1 MLRSISTLAALALIQ
16 CGSPSDVADNVAA
29 RVGDKEITRE
39 DLTLFAAET
48 PALLRSEAAGI
59 DAAKDYLQTL
69 IDMELMLVEARAKGL
84 DKEAQ
89 FTAQWEQEQQNRIV
103 KEYLERH
110 VLPESQPSEQEV
122 REQFAK
128 SKWSR
133 LLKLAHIRAETEEQ
147 ARQVV
152 AELERGRS
160 FAEVAAERSANRVS
174 AANGGLLSDHFIG
187 RENLRDVQLPLSIA
201 HVLFEVPEG
210 EVSQPFQLRGV
221 YEIFKVLDEAPA
233 PNYYLQVFAQW
244 LFRQNYDRAQQE
256 RVAGLKP
263 KYKVEVDT
271 TAVAFLIAEGTKGSN
286 ALWEIAPAD
295 RERILGHYDRGHFTI
310 QDLINAYWQ
319 ARFQYRLEF
328 SRKGIADFIDTHIL
342 SLRLFYLEAL
352 EEGLDKDPAVVAWL
366 HNKREALLLEALK
379 EREVQALV
387 DTTDASARR
396 YYENNLHKF
405 MEPRATVIL
414 EILVPTRAMADSLL
428 KEIEDG
434 ADMETLAVRHTTRQ
448 FAKQQQGRIHLHA
461 YERALFGPLHDEAME
476 KAPVGELQG
485 PLALE
490 EGFSI
495 FKVEE
500 RIPDRPEPFPQTV
513 RRAKYWLRKSEE
525 NKYFEELIVR
535 LREQY
540 AAQVEVFEEH
550 IVDLEL

>member
-1 MLRSISTLAALALIQ
+1 MLRSVSTLAALALIQ
-16 CGSPSDVADNVAA
+16 CGSPSDVTDNVAA

-39 DLTLFAAET
+39 DLTLFAAQT
-48 PALLRSEAAGI
+48 PALLRSEATGI

-89 FTAQWEQEQQNRIV
+89 FTEQWEQEQQNRIV
-103 KEYLERH
+103 KEYIERH

-133 LLKLAHIRAETEEQ
+133 LLKLAHIRVETEEQ
-147 ARQVV
+147 AQQVV
-152 AELERGRS
+152 EELERGRP
-160 FAEVAAERSANRVS
+160 FAEVAAERSANQAT
-174 AANGGLLSDHFIG
+174 AANGGLLSEHFIG

-210 EVSQPFQLRGV
+210 EVSRPFQVRGA

-233 PNYYLQVFAQW
+233 PDYYLQVFAQW

-271 TAVAFLIAEGTKGSN
+271 AAVAFFIAEGTKGS
-286 ALWEIAPAD
+286 EIAPAD
-295 RERILGHYDRGHFTI
+295 RERILGRYDRGHFTI
-310 QDLINAYWQ
+310 EDLTNAHYKV
-319 ARFQYRLEF
+319 RFQYRLEF
-328 SRKGIADFIDTHIL
+328 SREGIAEFIDTHIL

-352 EEGLDKDPAVVAWL
+352 EEGLDEEPAVVAWL

-379 EREVQALV
+379 EREVQALI

-414 EILVPTRAMADSLL
+414 EILVPTRALADSLL
-428 KEIEDG
+428 KEIEGG

-476 KAPVGELQG
+476 KAPIGELQG

-550 IVDLEL
+550 LVDMEL

>member
-1 MLRSISTLAALALIQ
+1 MLRSISILAALALIQ
-16 CGSPSDVADNVAA
+16 CGSPGDVADNVAA

-133 LLKLAHIRAETEEQ
+133 LLKLAHIRLETEEQ
-147 ARQVV
+147 AQQVV
-152 AELERGRS
+152 AELERGHP

-187 RENLRDVQLPLSIA
+187 RENLRDLQLPLSIA

-210 EVSQPFQLRGV
+210 EVSQPFQLRGA

-233 PNYYLQVFAQW
+233 PDYYLQVFAQW

-263 KYKVEVDT
+263 KYEVEVDT
-271 TAVAFLIAEGTKGSN
+271 AAVAFLIAEGTKGSN
-286 ALWEIAPAD
+286 ALWEITPAD
-295 RERILGHYDRGHFTI
+295 RERILGRYDRGHFTI
-310 QDLINAYWQ
+310 EDLMNAHWQ
-319 ARFQYRLEF
+319 TRFQYRLEF
-328 SRKGIADFIDTHIL
+328 NREGIAEFIDTHIL

-352 EEGLDKDPAVVAWL
+352 EEGLDKEPAVVAWL

-379 EREVQALV
+379 EREVQALI

-414 EILVPTRAMADSLL
+414 EILVPTHAMADSLL
-428 KEIEDG
+428 KEIEGG

>member
-1 MLRSISTLAALALIQ
+1 MRRKLSILASLALIQ

-39 DLTLFAAET
+39 DLTRFAAET
-48 PALLRSEAAGI
+48 PALLRSEATGI

-89 FTAQWEQEQQNRIV
+89 FTAQWEQEQQHRIV
-103 KEYLERH
+103 KEYIDRH

-133 LLKLAHIRAETEEQ
+133 LLKLAHIRVATQEQ
-147 ARQVV
+147 AQRVV
-152 AELERGRS
+152 QELEQGRP
-160 FAEVAAERSANRVS
+160 FAEVAAERSVNQTT
-174 AANGGLLSDHFIG
+174 AANGGLLSDNFIG

-201 HVLFEVPEG
+201 HVLFEVPKG
-210 EVSQPFQLRGV
+210 EVSQPFQVRGA
-221 YEIFKVLDEAPA
+221 YEIFKVLDEARA
-233 PNYYLQVFAQW
+233 PDYYLQVFAQW
-244 LFRQNYDRAQQE
+244 LFRQNYERAQQE
-256 RVAGLKP
+256 RVAELKP

-271 TAVAFLIAEGTKGSN
+271 AAVAFLIVEGTKGST
-286 ALWEIAPAD
+286 ALWDIAPAD
-295 RERILGHYDRGHFTI
+295 RERILGRYDRGHFTI
-310 QDLINAYWQ
+310 EDLMNAHWK

-328 SRKGIADFIDTHIL
+328 SREGIADFIDTHIL
-342 SLRLFYLEAL
+342 SVQLFYLEAL
-352 EEGLDKDPAVVAWL
+352 EDGLDEDPAVVAWL
-366 HNKREALLLEALK
+366 HNRKEALLLEALK
-379 EREVQALV
+379 EREVQALI

-414 EILVPTRAMADSLL
+414 EILVPTRAVADSLL
-428 KEIEDG
+428 KEIEGG

-461 YERALFGPLHDEAME
+461 YERARFGPLHDEAME
-476 KAPVGELQG
+476 KAPIGELQG
-485 PLALE
+485 PLVLE

-500 RIPDRPEPFPQTV
+500 RILDRPEPFPQTV

-540 AAQVEVFEEH
+540 AAQVEVFEENL
-550 IVDLEL
+550 VDLEL

>member
-1 MLRSISTLAALALIQ
+1 MLRKLSILAALALIQ
-16 CGSPSDVADNVAA
+16 CGGPSDVADHVAA

-39 DLTLFAAET
+39 DLTLFTAET
-48 PALLRSEAAGI
+48 PALLRSEATGM

-69 IDMELMLVEARAKGL
+69 IDMELMLVEARAQGL
-84 DKEAQ
+84 DAEAQ
-89 FTAQWEQEQQNRIV
+89 FAAQWEQEQQNRIV
-103 KEYLERH
+103 KEYLERY

-133 LLKLAHIRAETEEQ
+133 LLKLAHIRVATQEQ
-147 ARQVV
+147 AQQVV
-152 AELERGRS
+152 QELEGGRP
-160 FAEVAAERSANRVS
+160 FAEVAAERSANR
-174 AANGGLLSDHFIG
+174 ATATNGGLLNEHFIG

-201 HVLFEVPEG
+201 HVLFEVPVG
-210 EVSQPFQLRGV
+210 EVSQSFPLRGA

-233 PNYYLQVFAQW
+233 PAHYHQVFAQW
-244 LFRQNYDRAQQE
+244 LFRQQYERVQQE
-256 RVAGLKP
+256 WVAKLKP
-263 KYKVEVDT
+263 KYQVEVDT
-271 TAVAFLIAEGTKGSN
+271 AAVAFLIAEGTKGNN
-286 ALWEIAPAD
+286 ALWELAPSD
-295 RERILGHYDRGHFTI
+295 RERMLGRYDRGYFTI
-310 QDLINAYWQ
+310 EDLMNAYWQ
-319 ARFQYRLEF
+319 ARFQYRLKF
-328 SRKGIADFIDTHIL
+328 SREGMADFIDTHIL
-342 SLRLFYLEAL
+342 SARLFYLEAL
-352 EEGLDKDPAVVAWL
+352 EEGLDEEPAVVAWL
-366 HNKREALLLEALK
+366 HNKKEALLLEALK
-379 EREVQALV
+379 EREVQARV

-428 KEIEDG
+428 REIEGG

-476 KAPVGELQG
+476 KAPIGELKG

-500 RIPDRPEPFPQTV
+500 RIPDRPEPFPQTI
-513 RRAKYWLRKSEE
+513 RRAKYWLRKAEE

-540 AAQVEVFEEH
+540 AGQVEVFEEH
-550 IVDLEL
+550 LVDLEL

>member
-16 CGSPSDVADNVAA
+16 CGSTNDVANNVAA

-89 FTAQWEQEQQNRIV
+89 FTEQWEQEQQNRIV

-133 LLKLAHIRAETEEQ
+133 LLKLAHIRVETEEQ
-147 ARQVV
+147 AQQVV
-152 AELERGRS
+152 EELARGRP
-160 FAEVAAERSANRVS
+160 FAEVAAERSANQAT
-174 AANGGLLSDHFIG
+174 AANGGLLSDNFIG

-201 HVLFEVPEG
+201 HVLFEVPQG
-210 EVSQPFQLRGV
+210 EVSESFQVRGA

-233 PNYYLQVFAQW
+233 PDYYLQVFAQW

-263 KYKVEVDT
+263 KYEVEVDT
-271 TAVAFLIAEGTKGSN
+271 AAVAFLIAEGSKGS
-286 ALWEIAPAD
+286 EIAPAD
-295 RERILGHYDRGHFTI
+295 RERILGRYDRGHFTI
-310 QDLINAYWQ
+310 DDLMNAHWKT
-319 ARFQYRLEF
+319 RFQYRLEF
-328 SRKGIADFIDTHIL
+328 SREGIAEFIDTHIL

-352 EEGLDKDPAVVAWL
+352 EKGLDEDPAVAAWL

-379 EREVQALV
+379 EREVQALI

-405 MEPRATVIL
+405 MEPRTTVIL
-414 EILVPTRAMADSLL
+414 EILVPTQAMADSLL
-428 KEIEDG
+428 KEIEGG

-485 PLALE
+485 PLALK

-513 RRAKYWLRKSEE
+513 RRAKYWLRKAEE

-540 AAQVEVFEEH
+540 AAQVEVFKEH
-550 IVDLEL
+550 LVDLEL